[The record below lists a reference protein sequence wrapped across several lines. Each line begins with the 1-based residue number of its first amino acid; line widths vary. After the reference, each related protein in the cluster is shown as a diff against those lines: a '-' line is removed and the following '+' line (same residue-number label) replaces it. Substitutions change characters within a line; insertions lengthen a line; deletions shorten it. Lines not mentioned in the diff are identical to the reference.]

1 MEGEDVSRLTKYRS
15 RRKNDNAP
23 ISRTLLIKTLI
34 CLALVLAAWLARRFG
49 PAEFYDVLLYKIES
63 GPRMDEIIE
72 AFGKAPV
79 SSEAFTYLWNEGV
92 VDVILP
98 TQ

>member
-1 MEGEDVSRLTKYRS
+1 MTEFLQTAKDNFSFLLT
-15 RRKNDNAP
+15 
-23 ISRTLLIKTLI
+23 
-34 CLALVLAAWLARRFG
+34 CLGVFAALVLAAWLARRFG